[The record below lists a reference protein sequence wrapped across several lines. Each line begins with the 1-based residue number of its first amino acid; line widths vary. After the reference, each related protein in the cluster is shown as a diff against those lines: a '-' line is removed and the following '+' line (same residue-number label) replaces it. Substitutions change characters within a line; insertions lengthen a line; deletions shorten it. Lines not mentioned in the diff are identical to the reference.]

1 MGMSKTRARVL
12 RSTAFFFMLMVA
24 GCVEQPERRADPG
37 EQFGFKVARTPYS
50 AAICIGRNAKT
61 RPGAVAEE
69 RTLGESGMEVIVR
82 SAGAVLADAKILRDG
97 TFSSVDIVV
106 TRQAGS
112 DRSGFAR
119 ALVAGC

>member
-1 MGMSKTRARVL
+1 MSKTRARVL
-12 RSTAFFFMLMVA
+12 RRSALLFMLMLA
-24 GCVEQPERRADPG
+24 GCVEQPERRVDPG
-37 EQFGFKVARTPYS
+37 EQFGFKVTRTPYA

-82 SAGAVLADAKILRDG
+82 SSDAVLADAKILRDG
-97 TFSSVDIVV
+97 TFSSVNIVV

>member
-1 MGMSKTRARVL
+1 MSKTRARVL
-12 RSTAFFFMLMVA
+12 RRSALLFMLMLA
-24 GCVEQPERRADPG
+24 GCVEQPERRVDPG
-37 EQFGFKVARTPYS
+37 EQFGFKVARTPYA

-82 SAGAVLADAKILRDG
+82 SSDAVLADAKILRDG
-97 TFSSVDIVV
+97 TFSSVNIVV

>member
-1 MGMSKTRARVL
+1 MSKTRARVL
-12 RSTAFFFMLMVA
+12 RSIVFLFTLTLA
-24 GCVEQPERRADPG
+24 GCVEQPQRPADPG
-37 EQFGFKVARTPYS
+37 EQFAFQVARTPYA

-61 RPGAVAEE
+61 RPGAAAEE

-82 SAGAVLADAKILRDG
+82 GSGGTVAVAKIQRDG
-97 TFSSVDIVV
+97 TFSSVNIVV
-106 TRQAGS
+106 ANLAGS

>member
-1 MGMSKTRARVL
+1 
-12 RSTAFFFMLMVA
+12 MLMLA
-24 GCVEQPERRADPG
+24 GCAEQPERPADPG
-37 EQFGFKVARTPYS
+37 EQFAFKVARTPYA

-61 RPGAVAEE
+61 RPGAAAEE

-82 SAGAVLADAKILRDG
+82 TSGAVLADAKILRDG
-97 TFSSVDIVV
+97 TFSSVNIVV

>member
-1 MGMSKTRARVL
+1 MSKTRARVR
-12 RSTAFFFMLMVA
+12 RSSAFLLALMLA
-24 GCVEQPERRADPG
+24 GCVEQPGRPAEPG
-37 EQFGFKVARTPYS
+37 EQFAFRVARTPYA
-50 AAICIGRNAKT
+50 AAICIGRNAKA
-61 RPGAVAEE
+61 RPGAAAEE
-69 RTLGESGMEVIVR
+69 RILGESGMEVIVR

-97 TFSSVDIVV
+97 TFSSVNIVV

>member
-1 MGMSKTRARVL
+1 MSKTRARVL
-12 RSTAFFFMLMVA
+12 RSSGFLLTLMLA
-24 GCVEQPERRADPG
+24 GCAEQPQRPADPG
-37 EQFGFKVARTPYS
+37 EQFAFKVARTPYA
-50 AAICIGRNAKT
+50 AAICIGRNAKA
-61 RPGAVAEE
+61 RPGAAAEE

-82 SAGAVLADAKILRDG
+82 SSGTVLADAKIVRDG
-97 TFSSVDIVV
+97 TFSSVNIVV

>member
-1 MGMSKTRARVL
+1 MSKTRARVF
-12 RSTAFFFMLMVA
+12 RSIALLSVLTVA
-24 GCVEQPERRADPG
+24 GCAAPEQVADSG
-37 EQFGFKVARTPYS
+37 EQFAFQMARTPYA
-50 AAICIGRNAKT
+50 AAICIGRNAKA
-61 RPGAVAEE
+61 RPGAAAEE

-82 SAGAVLADAKILRDG
+82 SSGAVLADAKIQRDG
-97 TFSSVDIVV
+97 TFSSVNIFV